1 MELILEI
8 LLTEFSTLYFTISLS
23 YTEKM
28 FCFTEIKKNFFL
40 IKKKTTQSVL
50 TVMIF
55 FAAIEKLKM
64 LVFQKDILTCT
75 CIDDSECK

>member
-1 MELILEI
+1 MKLILEI

-23 YTEKM
+23 YTGKM
-28 FCFTEIKKNFFL
+28 FCFTEIKKIFFN
-40 IKKKTTQSVL
+40 KKKTTQSVL

-64 LVFQKDILTCT
+64 ISISKRYFNMYMYR
-75 CIDDSECK
+75 